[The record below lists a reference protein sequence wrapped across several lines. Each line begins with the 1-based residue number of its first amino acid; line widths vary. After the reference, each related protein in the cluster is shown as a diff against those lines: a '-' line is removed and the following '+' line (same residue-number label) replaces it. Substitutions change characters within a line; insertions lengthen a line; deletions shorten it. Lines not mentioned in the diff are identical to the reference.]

1 MNNQRRKR
9 ISRCIESLDRAKKN
23 MEDALKDE
31 KAALNRLPEN
41 EEYVESRNAIE
52 DIISGLEEA
61 ISSLG
66 EALDTLNEADF

>member
-1 MNNQRRKR
+1 
-9 ISRCIESLDRAKKN
+9 